1 MRDKVSS
8 KSYIVRRLLQ
18 AIPSVLIVLL
28 VNFCIVRFAPGDP
41 AQLIAGEGATETQVA
56 LISHSLG
63 LDKPLPEQLV
73 IYFQGILHGDLGY
86 SYLQGRPVWDLVMER
101 IPNTLMLVISAL
113 FIAIVIGVTLGVM
126 AASKPYSLLD
136 NSVTVI
142 ALTGYAMPAFW
153 LAQMLLL
160 AFAVYLPIF
169 PAGGMTNV
177 RIDYSGWNYVLDVA
191 WHCVLPISTLTLV
204 YIAEQFRLTRSRML
218 EVLSQDYITTARAK
232 GVKERGV
239 LFKHALR
246 NALLPVVTVTGL
258 RMGTFFTG
266 AILTEFV
273 YGWPGVGR
281 LMFDSVFSR
290 DYPVILGC
298 FTFISIFVIM
308 GSLITD
314 LLYAELDPRIRYR

>member
-1 MRDKVSS
+1 VSS

-28 VNFCIVRFAPGDP
+28 VNFVIVRFAPGDP

-56 LISHSLG
+56 VISHSLG

-73 IYFQGILHGDLGY
+73 IYFQGVLHGDLGY

-101 IPNTLMLVISAL
+101 IPNTLMLVITAL
-113 FIAIVIGVTLGVM
+113 FLAIAFGVTLGVI
-126 AASKPYSLLD
+126 AANKPYSLLD
-136 NSVTVI
+136 NTVTVI
-142 ALTGYAMPAFW
+142 SLTGYAMPAFW

-177 RIDYSGWNYVLDVA
+177 RADFSGWSYVLDVA
-191 WHCVLPISTLTLV
+191 WHCILPITTLTLV

-298 FTFISIFVIM
+298 FAFISIFVII

>member
-1 MRDKVSS
+1 MRDQVSS

-18 AIPSVLIVLL
+18 TIPSVLIVLM

-41 AQLIAGEGATETQVA
+41 AQLIAGEGATEAQVA

-73 IYFQGILHGDLGY
+73 TYFQGILHGDLGY

-101 IPNTLMLVISAL
+101 IPNTLMLVIAAL
-113 FIAIVIGVTLGVM
+113 FLAIAFGVTLGVI
-126 AASKPYSLLD
+126 AANKPYSLLD
-136 NSVTVI
+136 NAVTVI
-142 ALTGYAMPAFW
+142 SLTSYAMPAFW
-153 LAQMLLL
+153 IAQMLLL
-160 AFAVYLPIF
+160 AFAIYLPIF

-177 RIDYSGWNYVLDVA
+177 RNTSSGWMYVIDVA
-191 WHCVLPISTLTLV
+191 WHAILPITTLTLV

-246 NALLPVVTVTGL
+246 NALLPVVTITGL

-298 FTFISIFVIM
+298 FAFISIFVIV
-308 GSLITD
+308 GSLIID

>member
-1 MRDKVSS
+1 M
-8 KSYIVRRLLQ
+8 
-18 AIPSVLIVLL
+18 

-41 AQLIAGEGATETQVA
+41 AQLIAGEGATEAQVA

-73 IYFQGILHGDLGY
+73 TYFQGILHGDLGY

-101 IPNTLMLVISAL
+101 IPNTLMLVIAAL
-113 FIAIVIGVTLGVM
+113 LLAIAFGVTLGVI
-126 AASKPYSLLD
+126 AANKPYSLLD
-136 NSVTVI
+136 NAVTVI
-142 ALTGYAMPAFW
+142 SLTSYAMPAFW
-153 LAQMLLL
+153 IAQMLLL
-160 AFAVYLPIF
+160 AFAIYLPIF

-177 RIDYSGWNYVLDVA
+177 RNTSSGWMYVTDVA
-191 WHCVLPISTLTLV
+191 WHAILPITTLTLV

-246 NALLPVVTVTGL
+246 NALLPVVTITGL

-298 FTFISIFVIM
+298 FAFISIFVIV
-308 GSLITD
+308 GSLIID

>member
-1 MRDKVSS
+1 MRDQVSS

-18 AIPSVLIVLL
+18 TIPSVLIVLM

-41 AQLIAGEGATETQVA
+41 AQLIAGEGATEAQVA

-73 IYFQGILHGDLGY
+73 TYFQGILHGDLGY

-101 IPNTLMLVISAL
+101 IPNTLMLVIAAL
-113 FIAIVIGVTLGVM
+113 LLAIAFGVTLGVI
-126 AASKPYSLLD
+126 AANKPYSLLD
-136 NSVTVI
+136 NAVTVI
-142 ALTGYAMPAFW
+142 SLTSYAMPAFW
-153 LAQMLLL
+153 IAQMLLL
-160 AFAVYLPIF
+160 AFAIYLPIF

-177 RIDYSGWNYVLDVA
+177 RNTSSGWMYVTDVA
-191 WHCVLPISTLTLV
+191 WHAILPITTLTLV

-246 NALLPVVTVTGL
+246 NALLPVVTITGL

-298 FTFISIFVIM
+298 FAFISIFVIV
-308 GSLITD
+308 GSLIID

>member
-1 MRDKVSS
+1 MSS

-18 AIPSVLIVLL
+18 TIPSVLIVLM

-41 AQLIAGEGATETQVA
+41 AQLIAGEGATEAQVA

-73 IYFQGILHGDLGY
+73 TYFQGILHGDLGY

-101 IPNTLMLVISAL
+101 IPNTLMLVIAAL
-113 FIAIVIGVTLGVM
+113 LLAIAFGVTLGVI
-126 AASKPYSLLD
+126 AANKPYSLLD
-136 NSVTVI
+136 NAVTVI
-142 ALTGYAMPAFW
+142 SLTSYAMPAFW
-153 LAQMLLL
+153 IAQMLLL
-160 AFAVYLPIF
+160 AFAIYLPIF

-177 RIDYSGWNYVLDVA
+177 RNTSSGLMYVSDVA
-191 WHCVLPISTLTLV
+191 WHAILPIATLTLV

-246 NALLPVVTVTGL
+246 NALLPVVTITGL

-298 FTFISIFVIM
+298 FAFISIFVIV
-308 GSLITD
+308 GSLIID